1 MPMETES
8 NHHNGINYD
17 NSNEMEVEFEP
28 SNGSHQYDDPSDDK
42 EDVSVK
48 EEIPTIAIPKPSLR
62 GKFTTNSNIHI
73 CSGVWAM
80 SDEGHTHPDQTSP
93 FEFKLFKPFDGQTLF
108 PISGKYQGWFY
119 LKQLPPNKGL
129 KIDEKDMTLKFTR
142 SEDKNNTY
150 TIEGF
155 GSNRFGSFTLY
166 GILTDYDIQLY
177 REYTPKSVN
186 GIKSK
191 PVSTNKHKNGISNK
205 PLTIDIPT
213 VNAVADPVIAPT
225 PTSIASTPRESSGRV
240 RKVSNV
246 MKEYEDAI
254 HVPKAKP
261 FVKNSHN
268 QTNTAVVYT
277 PNNISNSTVT
287 SGRSHRLPLY
297 ITKCMDL
304 LKEMQKHPQGVY
316 FLEPVDDIK
325 LGIPDYKLII
335 QKPIDFSTINQKL
348 QSNQYENSEQFAF
361 DMRLVFRNAITYNQ
375 LRDHPV
381 HIAAR
386 ELSVKFEERYRV
398 ILNQLNISNAI
409 KYSSL
414 NDIIPAQSNK
424 TKKSNKSLKINT
436 SSKYTSNSSKQLS
449 STKSLNQMPKSYD
462 AFFPPVM
469 DQSSTQLLEMQ
480 RRMIEMQ
487 EELKVLHTMVRQSEV
502 KTSLEVQRE
511 AAHNPL
517 TLEEKRILISKIQQ
531 LPPDKMEYVI
541 EIIQA
546 AIPHDQNG
554 SEDMEVPLDAL
565 DTLTL
570 RKLQQY
576 VEKNLNKKAP
586 LIARSQSFET
596 HVTKKPRTSKHK
608 SVGYNEPS
616 DDPTNN
622 DLSSDLADTST
633 THRNHDMLSMEEDEL
648 LFDPDSFEED
658 HNINEISSSQVVDNN
673 ITDSIIT
680 DGLIPSPVEPMVNIS
695 VKDTNAWFTVTDFD
709 SNSNEAT
716 IKVDSHTD
724 DKVENEADWLLAAKE
739 FQEKQKREQ
748 QRKDEEERIR
758 VANRTN
764 LLVNSSNSNSTLVIN
779 NVDLI
784 QQQREDEKLYL
795 MKLRKDEE
803 NQRKLLEQQAA
814 NEEDDELNEFIF

>member
-1 MPMETES
+1 MPMETVS
-8 NHHNGINYD
+8 NHHNSINYD
-17 NSNEMEVEFEP
+17 NLNEMEVEFEQ
-28 SNGSHQYDDPSDDK
+28 SNGSNQYDDPSDDK
-42 EDVSVK
+42 MDDFVIK
-48 EEIPTIAIPKPSLR
+48 EEIPSVVAPKILIPSLR
-62 GKFTTNSNIHI
+62 GKFTTNSNIHV

-80 SDEGHTHPDQTSP
+80 SDEGHTYPDQTSP
-93 FEFKLFKPFDGQTLF
+93 FEFKLFKPFDGQTIF

-129 KIDEKDMTLKFTR
+129 KIDEKDMTLKFTK
-142 SEDKNNTY
+142 SEDKSNTY
-150 TIEGF
+150 NIEGF

-166 GILTDYDIQLY
+166 GTLTDYDIQLY
-177 REYTPKSVN
+177 REYTPKAVN

-191 PVSTNKHKNGISNK
+191 PVNINKHKNGISNK
-205 PLTIDIPT
+205 PLTIDVPT
-213 VNAVADPVIAPT
+213 ANAVTEPVIAPT

-246 MKEYEDAI
+246 MKEYEDTI

-261 FVKNSHN
+261 VVKNSH
-268 QTNTAVVYT
+268 QTNTPVVYT
-277 PNNISNSTVT
+277 PNNISNTAVN

-304 LKEMQKHPQGVY
+304 LKEMQKHPQGAY

-335 QKPIDFSTINQKL
+335 QKPMDFSTINQKL
-348 QSNQYENSEQFAF
+348 QSIQYENSEQFAF

-414 NDIIPAQSNK
+414 HDSIPAQSNK

-449 STKSLNQMPKSYD
+449 STKSLSQMPKSYD

-546 AIPHDQNG
+546 AIPQDQNG
-554 SEDMEVPLDAL
+554 NEDMEVPLDAL

-596 HVTKKPRTSKHK
+596 HVTKKPRISKQK

-616 DDPTNN
+616 DDQTNN
-622 DLSSDLADTST
+622 DLNSDLADTST

-658 HNINEISSSQVVDNN
+658 HNINEISSSQVN
-673 ITDSIIT
+673 T
-680 DGLIPSPVEPMVNIS
+680 
-695 VKDTNAWFTVTDFD
+695 
-709 SNSNEAT
+709 
-716 IKVDSHTD
+716 
-724 DKVENEADWLLAAKE
+724 
-739 FQEKQKREQ
+739 
-748 QRKDEEERIR
+748 
-758 VANRTN
+758 
-764 LLVNSSNSNSTLVIN
+764 
-779 NVDLI
+779 
-784 QQQREDEKLYL
+784 
-795 MKLRKDEE
+795 
-803 NQRKLLEQQAA
+803 
-814 NEEDDELNEFIF
+814 